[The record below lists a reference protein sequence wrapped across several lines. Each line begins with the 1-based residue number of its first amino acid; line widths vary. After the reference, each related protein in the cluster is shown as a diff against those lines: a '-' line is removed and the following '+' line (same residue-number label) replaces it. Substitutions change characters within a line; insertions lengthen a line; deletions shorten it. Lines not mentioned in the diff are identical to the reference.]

1 MNTYRLRI
9 KMNRVLIFNVKK
21 EHVFTQGRTASL
33 IPNIVG
39 TLEKR
44 NKNGYVM
51 LSIYIKAIIILCNYF
66 VGNLL

>member
-1 MNTYRLRI
+1 
-9 KMNRVLIFNVKK
+9 MNRVLIFNVKK

-39 TLEKR
+39 TLGKR

-51 LSIYIKAIIILCNYF
+51 LSIYIKAIIILCTHF
-66 VGNLL
+66 VENLL

>member
-9 KMNRVLIFNVKK
+9 KMNRVLIFNIKK

-39 TLEKR
+39 TLGKR
-44 NKNGYVM
+44 KKMVT
-51 LSIYIKAIIILCNYF
+51 
-66 VGNLL
+66 